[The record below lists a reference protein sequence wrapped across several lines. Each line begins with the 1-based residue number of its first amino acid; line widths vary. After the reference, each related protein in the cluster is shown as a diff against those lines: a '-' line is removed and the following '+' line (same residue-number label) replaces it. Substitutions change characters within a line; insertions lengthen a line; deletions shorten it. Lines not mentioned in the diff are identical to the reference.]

1 MPLNELRRLD
11 LNLLVVLQT
20 VLETRNVTA
29 AARRLNMSQ
38 PAVSRALSRL
48 RVLFDD
54 QLFVKGPKGVIPTP
68 RAEGLSD
75 LVARLLSE
83 ISGAVARPAFDP
95 ASSTRVFRIAT
106 TDYGALAVLIPVIA
120 ALVAEA
126 PGIGLD
132 IVPVNASS
140 FHDLAT
146 GNVDFAL
153 YSDDPTPANLRRMF
167 LFEEGYVTL
176 VRKDGAA
183 AASALNGRMAMA
195 DFLDRGH
202 ILVNVAGGRSGV
214 VDDALA
220 ERGEARHVAVSLPYF
235 SAAGVLA
242 ARTDL
247 LLTLPSRAAVG
258 MSGELGL
265 VMLEPPVSL
274 PTFTYH
280 LLWHPRHDADPGAV
294 WFRNRIGEAV
304 RLEDRAVAIRD

>member
-68 RAEGLSD
+68 RAESLSE

-83 ISGAVARPAFDP
+83 ICGAVERPSFDP
-95 ASSTRVFRIAT
+95 ASSKRVFRIAT
-106 TDYGALAVLIPVIA
+106 TDYGALAVLAPVIT

-140 FHDLAT
+140 FRDLAT

-153 YSDDPTPANLRRMF
+153 YSDDPAPTNLRRMF

-183 AASALNGRMAMA
+183 AASAPDGRMAIT

-214 VDDALA
+214 VDEALA
-220 ERGEARHVAVSLPYF
+220 ELGLARHVAVSLPYF
-235 SAAGVLA
+235 SAAGALA

-247 LLTLPSRAAVG
+247 LLTLPCRAAAG
-258 MSGELGL
+258 MSTEFGL
-265 VMLEPPVSL
+265 AMLEPPIGL
-274 PTFTYH
+274 PTFAYH
-280 LLWHPRHDADPGAV
+280 LLWHPRNDADPGAS
-294 WFRNRIGEAV
+294 WFRRRLGEAV
-304 RLEDRAVAIRD
+304 GFADSAAQS

>member
-29 AARRLNMSQ
+29 AARRLSMSQ

-83 ISGAVARPAFDP
+83 ISGAIARPAFDP
-95 ASSTRVFRIAT
+95 ASPTRIFRIAS
-106 TDYGALAVLIPVIA
+106 TDYGVLAVLVPAIS
-120 ALVAEA
+120 ALVVGA
-126 PGIGLD
+126 PGVGLD
-132 IVPVNASS
+132 ILPFSASS
-140 FHDLAT
+140 FRDLAT
-146 GNVDFAL
+146 GNVDFIF
-153 YSDDPTPANLRRMF
+153 YSDDPAPHNLRRMF

-176 VRKDGAA
+176 VRNDSAVAA
-183 AASALNGRMAMA
+183 RTLDGRMAMT

-202 ILVNVAGGRSGV
+202 ILVNVAGGRSGI
-214 VDDALA
+214 VDEALA
-220 ERGEARHVAVSLPYF
+220 ELGLARHVAVSLPYF
-235 SAAGVLA
+235 SAAGALA

-247 LLTLPSRAAVG
+247 LLTLPCRAAAD
-258 MSGELGL
+258 MSTEFDLA
-265 VMLEPPVSL
+265 MLRPPVAL
-274 PTFTYH
+274 PTFEYN
-280 LLWHPRHDADPGAV
+280 LLWHPKNDAEPGAV
-294 WFRNRIGEAV
+294 WFRGGLAQAARQLRTTLAE
-304 RLEDRAVAIRD
+304 L

>member
-1 MPLNELRRLD
+1 MPLSELRRLD

-68 RAEGLSD
+68 RAESLAD

-83 ISGAVARPAFDP
+83 ISGAVERPAFDP
-95 ASSTRVFRIAT
+95 SSSTRVFRIAT
-106 TDYGALAVLIPVIA
+106 TDYGALAVLAPMIA

-126 PGIGLD
+126 PGLGLD

-153 YSDDPTPANLRRMF
+153 YSDDPAPANLRRMF
-167 LFEEGYVTL
+167 LFEEGYVTM
-176 VRKDGAA
+176 VRKDSAV
-183 AASALNGRMAMA
+183 AASALDGRIAMT
-195 DFLDRGH
+195 DFLNRGH

-220 ERGEARHVAVSLPYF
+220 ELGLARHVAVSLPYF
-235 SAAGVLA
+235 SAAGALA

-247 LLTLPSRAAVG
+247 LLTLPCRAAAG
-258 MSGELGL
+258 MSIEFGL
-265 VMLEPPVSL
+265 AMLQPPVGL
-274 PTFTYH
+274 PTFEYN
-280 LLWHPRHDADPGAV
+280 LLWHPKNDAETGAK
-294 WFRNRIGEAV
+294 WFRGGLAQAARQSGSV
-304 RLEDRAVAIRD
+304 VS